1 MADID
6 VDILIVGGGL
16 IGASLTLAL
25 LDAGFRTLLVEAHPF
40 SEHIQPDFDARSL
53 ALSPASVRIL
63 QMLKVWPRLCESACA
78 IDTIQV
84 SEQHCFGRARLC
96 GDANNPLGY
105 VVEMQHISA
114 ALHALLPPEC
124 ILAPASLTALNP
136 EEGMATLSRPT
147 GDLTVQAKLI
157 VAADGVHSTV
167 RALCG
172 VETNTKHYEQKAV
185 VANIGL
191 ARPHQQQAFE
201 RFTTTGPLAL
211 LPLNGLR
218 AALVWSLPSE
228 EADRYACLPER
239 DFLTALQRHF
249 GYQLG
254 RFTRAGQRM
263 VYPLQQ
269 VLASQQVMDRVVFI
283 GNAAHTL
290 HPVAG
295 QGFNLGL
302 RDVAM
307 LAQCIVQHGLNP
319 AMLKTYQASRQHDQ
333 TSITRLTDGL
343 IELFTSKIPGMAIAR
358 SAGLMALDNIPLLKR
373 VLTRYARGFA
383 GTIPDL
389 VCGIALHEEG
399 RIHETSR

>member
-1 MADID
+1 
-6 VDILIVGGGL
+6 
-16 IGASLTLAL
+16 
-25 LDAGFRTLLVEAHPF
+25 
-40 SEHIQPDFDARSL
+40 
-53 ALSPASVRIL
+53 
-63 QMLKVWPRLCESACA
+63 
-78 IDTIQV
+78 
-84 SEQHCFGRARLC
+84 
-96 GDANNPLGY
+96 
-105 VVEMQHISA
+105 
-114 ALHALLPPEC
+114 
-124 ILAPASLTALNP
+124 
-136 EEGMATLSRPT
+136 
-147 GDLTVQAKLI
+147 
-157 VAADGVHSTV
+157 
-167 RALCG
+167 
-172 VETNTKHYEQKAV
+172 
-185 VANIGL
+185 
-191 ARPHQQQAFE
+191 
-201 RFTTTGPLAL
+201 
-211 LPLNGLR
+211 
-218 AALVWSLPSE
+218 
-228 EADRYACLPER
+228 
-239 DFLTALQRHF
+239 
-249 GYQLG
+249 
-254 RFTRAGQRM
+254 M